1 MRRLVGDLRQV
12 ASVRRIVLDDG
23 QERGVRALAMSTGG
37 GMDFWILTDRSFDI
51 GPVWCDGRPVAWQG
65 ANGFRSPTLHDAEA
79 DGARGFNRSFS
90 GFLVTCGL
98 DHVRQPDGP
107 HPLHGRFPFTPARV
121 VAYGEDWE
129 RDEPVLFG
137 EGETVQSRYGGECIV
152 LRRRIEAPIGGR
164 EIRIVDV
171 VENRAAD
178 PTPHAMLY
186 HFNVGYPALST
197 GSVVRLGDAVLAG
210 PLMIPE
216 EAASPH
222 SFSVPVAE
230 SPAAVCSLATPTK
243 AGSFV
248 LTIGQSAATLPHL
261 QIWQDRRP
269 HACVLGIE
277 PCTGARGPD
286 ARSAGEPILAPWER
300 RRYHLR
306 VAFDGTPDSIGELL

>member
-1 MRRLVGDLRQV
+1 M
-12 ASVRRIVLDDG
+12 
-23 QERGVRALAMSTGG
+23 
-37 GMDFWILTDRSFDI
+37 
-51 GPVWCDGRPVAWQG
+51 
-65 ANGFRSPTLHDAEA
+65 PTL
-79 DGARGFNRSFS
+79 F
-90 GFLVTCGL
+90 C
-98 DHVRQPDGP
+98 
-107 HPLHGRFPFTPARV
+107 
-121 VAYGEDWE
+121 
-129 RDEPVLFG
+129 
-137 EGETVQSRYGGECIV
+137 EGEVRPEPLGGECFV
-152 LRRRIEAPIGGR
+152 SPAASKLRSEGV

-261 QIWQDRRP
+261 QILAGPTTARLRARHRTVHGRP
-269 HACVLGIE
+269 R
-277 PCTGARGPD
+277 TGRA
-286 ARSAGEPILAPWER
+286 ER
-300 RRYHLR
+300 RRADPRSLGAPPIPPARRLR
-306 VAFDGTPDSIGELL
+306 RDARLDRRTVVKERGGRAGAVAAGWPDRVRRKLIALWRAIRAGNRYEPSRYYMRGSGPKSRSANAPKKR

>member
-1 MRRLVGDLRQV
+1 
-12 ASVRRIVLDDG
+12 
-23 QERGVRALAMSTGG
+23 
-37 GMDFWILTDRSFDI
+37 
-51 GPVWCDGRPVAWQG
+51 
-65 ANGFRSPTLHDAEA
+65 
-79 DGARGFNRSFS
+79 
-90 GFLVTCGL
+90 
-98 DHVRQPDGP
+98 
-107 HPLHGRFPFTPARV
+107 
-121 VAYGEDWE
+121 
-129 RDEPVLFG
+129 
-137 EGETVQSRYGGECIV
+137 
-152 LRRRIEAPIGGR
+152 
-164 EIRIVDV
+164 
-171 VENRAAD
+171 
-178 PTPHAMLY
+178 MLY
-186 HFNVGYPALST
+186 HFNLGYPALST

-286 ARSAGEPILAPWER
+286 ARSAGEPILAPSER

-306 VAFDGTPDSIGELL
+306 VAFDGTPNSIGELL